1 MKIKEGKF
9 SRLPKIY
16 SEELWRVITLM
27 LLPDQ
32 EKRPSVDEL
41 LNIPHIS
48 MRLREKRMKDSFSK
62 LKKRE
67 EEVRVKETK
76 IVELEKQL
84 LEFKEELQA
93 KNKALEEK
101 EALFKSMQDEISMLK
116 KKLEEKEQDVS
127 PPLIMSET
135 PKPSV
140 ERGHSLRDN
149 KRCETSNVYQSLKQE
164 IKELN
169 YQVGF
174 PP

>member
-1 MKIKEGKF
+1 
-9 SRLPKIY
+9 
-16 SEELWRVITLM
+16 
-27 LLPDQ
+27 
-32 EKRPSVDEL
+32 
-41 LNIPHIS
+41 
-48 MRLREKRMKDSFSK
+48 
-62 LKKRE
+62 
-67 EEVRVKETK
+67 
-76 IVELEKQL
+76 
-84 LEFKEELQA
+84 
-93 KNKALEEK
+93 
-101 EALFKSMQDEISMLK
+101 MLK